1 MTAENIKNGESLYI
15 FSCINSINR
24 ACWKS
29 QQPHLFYFLPS
40 SRAGFYFLTQACLLS
55 ADFVDLRFATID
67 SGVSAISGLRRFT
80 LRYNWLQPQ
89 KVNQKDLRCREMA
102 KIETACLNPA
112 NALHD
117 LLRGLF
123 NGNQSQFDSGIFYF
137 KGIKEL
143 TFLWGCFSLLRW
155 FFNRYKD
162 IVPNNQTRLH

>member
-1 MTAENIKNGESLYI
+1 MAQITASDKSNLRFERCYLELRISLNYLRLAEKVNNHI
-15 FSCINSINR
+15 SF
-24 ACWKS
+24 
-29 QQPHLFYFLPS
+29 FLYS
-40 SRAGFYFLTQACLLS
+40 SRAGFFFLTQACLLS

-137 KGIKEL
+137 NGIKEL
-143 TFLWGCFSLLRW
+143 TFL
-155 FFNRYKD
+155 
-162 IVPNNQTRLH
+162 

>member
-1 MTAENIKNGESLYI
+1 MAQITASDKSNLRFERCYLELRISLNYLRLAEKVNNHI
-15 FSCINSINR
+15 SF
-24 ACWKS
+24 
-29 QQPHLFYFLPS
+29 FLYS
-40 SRAGFYFLTQACLLS
+40 SRAGFFFLTQACLLS

-143 TFLWGCFSLLRW
+143 TFL
-155 FFNRYKD
+155 
-162 IVPNNQTRLH
+162 

>member
-1 MTAENIKNGESLYI
+1 MAQITASDKSNLRFERCYLELRISLNYLRLAEKVNNHI
-15 FSCINSINR
+15 SF
-24 ACWKS
+24 
-29 QQPHLFYFLPS
+29 FLYS
-40 SRAGFYFLTQACLLS
+40 SRAGFFFLTQACLLS

-123 NGNQSQFDSGIFYF
+123 NGNLSQFDSGIFYF

-143 TFLWGCFSLLRW
+143 TFL
-155 FFNRYKD
+155 
-162 IVPNNQTRLH
+162 